1 MSVFLLS
8 VGAEEASHAISAS
21 QKTEAAGA
29 VASREAAGSVTTD
42 AAADESAGGLLL
54 VLLGVA
60 GACFAGVAF
69 AILTV
74 GMRKTATENTS
85 PEAIVF
91 FINVMGI
98 LFLGPGPWRAWACT
112 GCWPLRPG
120 TWS

>member
-8 VGAEEASHAISAS
+8 VGAEEASRAISAS
-21 QKTEAAGA
+21 QRTEAAGA
-29 VASREAAGSVTTD
+29 ATAGI
-42 AAADESAGGLLL
+42 AAAEPSPRPDCCM

-98 LFLGPGPWRAWACT
+98 LFLGPWALRAWACT
-112 GCWPLRPG
+112 GCWPLPPG